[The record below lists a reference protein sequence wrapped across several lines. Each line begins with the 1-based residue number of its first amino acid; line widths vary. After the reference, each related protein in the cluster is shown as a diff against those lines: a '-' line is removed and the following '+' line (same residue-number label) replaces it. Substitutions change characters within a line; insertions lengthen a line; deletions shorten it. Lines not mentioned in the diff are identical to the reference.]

1 MERRYER
8 VRRGLDVLRS
18 KERTD
23 DSDEDESSSDDDPED
38 SNLEVSD
45 REEDRDPPTDF
56 SKDPSLPPWAGVTAT
71 ASASNAPTAVARFHL
86 S

>member
-23 DSDEDESSSDDDPED
+23 DSDEDESSSDDD
-38 SNLEVSD
+38 LELSD
-45 REEDRDPPTDF
+45 REEDLEGLDPPTDF
-56 SKDPSLPPWAGVTAT
+56 SKEPSLPAWTGMTTT
-71 ASASNAPTAVARFHL
+71 ASASNAPTAVA
-86 S
+86 